1 MKIYT
6 IEQFKSIQENQKY
19 KYIGL
24 FNQQGQ
30 GLIPFNTNKT
40 TPAQR
45 LREIETRLTSEA
57 LPDGYYFIKCK
68 NSVYKATPSDDYAI
82 LKGEQLSEN
91 KTQVIAPVQIV
102 EKQAFQPEVLTYDGA
117 LKLQVELERLKF
129 ENSNLKK
136 QIEQLENEIEEKT
149 VLSEDAEPSVM
160 ENAKNWLTE
169 ILAIGAPLL
178 DKHFA
183 LKEQALQLKAYEL
196 KQLQGNRPTQPMQ
209 KPENSMRPEQNK
221 GSIENIIMTFQDN
234 PDTYNKL
241 ADFYNNA
248 QNTEEF
254 LHNVKMWDEEIY
266 QKFA

>member
-6 IEQFKSIQENQKY
+6 IEQFKTIQQNQNY

-45 LREIETRLTSEA
+45 LREIETRLMSEA

-68 NSVYKATPSDDYAI
+68 NSVYKSTPSDDYAI
-82 LKGEQLSEN
+82 FKGQQLSEN

-102 EKQAFQPEVLTYDGA
+102 EKPAFQPEVLTYEGA
-117 LKLQVELERLKF
+117 LKLQVELEKLKL
-129 ENSNLKK
+129 ENANLKEK
-136 QIEQLENEIEEKT
+136 INELEIAIEDKT
-149 VLSEDAEPSVM
+149 VLSEEAQPSMM
-160 ENAKNWLTE
+160 ENAKNWLVE
-169 ILAIGAPLL
+169 ILSIGAPLL

-196 KQLQGNRPTQPMQ
+196 KTLQNRPAQPMQ
-209 KPENSMRPEQNK
+209 KPENNFRPEAEK
-221 GSIENIIMTFQDN
+221 GKIENIIMTFQER
-234 PDTYNKL
+234 TL
-241 ADFYNNA
+241 SM
-248 QNTEEF
+248 
-254 LHNVKMWDEEIY
+254 L
-266 QKFA
+266 